1 VQASRRRGP
10 SGGNGRRSWGELL
23 QGSSGLLIS
32 TDRLGVYLR
41 RCHWGQGGPG
51 ITGGK
56 ESHERNISPAAT
68 LDQIPATAGLRVEG
82 GRLGKLPDGEVELLR
97 VLAGAGVRRSGR
109 SKAVQRG
116 LTWQSKVGV
125 VLGFE
130 SAAKDGDR
138 DAGGFGV
145 IR

>member
-1 VQASRRRGP
+1 VPRG
-10 SGGNGRRSWGELL
+10 S
-23 QGSSGLLIS
+23 
-32 TDRLGVYLR
+32 
-41 RCHWGQGGPG
+41 GGPG

-56 ESHERNISPAAT
+56 ESHEQNISPAAT
-68 LDQIPATAGLRVEG
+68 LDQIPATARLGVEG
-82 GRLGKLPDGEVELLR
+82 ERLGKLPDGEVELLQ

-109 SKAVQRG
+109 STAVQRG
-116 LTWQSKVGV
+116 VTRQSKVGV

-145 IR
+145 VR